1 MCTQFQFWFY
11 DITAVQH
18 KMFDLLHKEVP
29 YVQTGDIQVEFEN
42 MKGILTSERFIRLYD
57 PELYPLAFM
66 VWDTCWSSTGRCVK
80 TIFLEKGIC
89 PVHIV

>member
-1 MCTQFQFWFY
+1 
-11 DITAVQH
+11 
-18 KMFDLLHKEVP
+18 MFDLLQKEVP

-66 VWDTCWSSTGRCVK
+66 V
-80 TIFLEKGIC
+80 
-89 PVHIV
+89 